1 MTSSLHQWESDPLFS
16 AAEVVQDSADR
27 LWVLYLGWNQ
37 YIVFFCMSKV
47 LFKGTIKTKGFFLPQ
62 IIICVIWQR
71 YLKQQKWQLE
81 DFERAVSSSA
91 MIDKSR
97 TMENVISRHKQFIGA
112 IREQIN
118 QVEKS
123 LVDPSMGKFL
133 RNSEWVNLNKQ
144 DRDGLALFLSGG
156 NPIDPFSHSDHEDSS
171 ILKRFLDPNTASSSK
186 DAGINEHESKETE
199 KLKMNGIHAGPYYGS
214 VKENNLRNVGSHY
227 SARSG
232 LDALDSLQ
240 ATSCSRHNE
249 DENWDL
255 EANEVE
261 PKSFFLENKMRGRSS
276 RIFGYLNYLWTA
288 YESRLS
294 RNYTKRLKDG
304 EEERNSPSCIDVPY
318 AGQGW
323 RRGISLASR
332 DSCFPVMLWVLGKP
346 YAPSVPGLGHVKQYV
361 KDFPIKFILIEFLYN
376 GYWQCWLY
384 SQFWKSVVILD
395 SQY

>member
-27 LWVLYLGWNQ
+27 MESIYRLLLHEQSLVQGDHQDQRFLSSIDYHMRDLA
-37 YIVFFCMSKV
+37 
-47 LFKGTIKTKGFFLPQ
+47 TILETT
-62 IIICVIWQR
+62 
-71 YLKQQKWQLE
+71 KWQLE

-97 TMENVISRHKQFIGA
+97 MMEDVISRHKQFIGA

-156 NPIDPFSHSDHEDSS
+156 NPIDPFGHSDHEDSS

-332 DSCFPVMLWVLGKP
+332 DSCFQLCSGFLANPMHLCARLGACEAIYERFPNQVHPNRSSIQWILAVL
-346 YAPSVPGLGHVKQYV
+346 
-361 KDFPIKFILIEFLYN
+361 
-376 GYWQCWLY
+376 
-384 SQFWKSVVILD
+384 VILTILGILV
-395 SQY
+395 SRVV